1 MVTGRGPFPPAFRHG
16 PPAASRRFRNWR
28 CSAPDGGVQVFFVIS
43 GFVIAFSAENS
54 TALRFFGK
62 GEAAGAGSLD
72 LRAGHRGGAAPRRAQ
87 LADGCRDPA
96 RSHGIVR
103 SLLVL
108 GRQRLWDARHRDRL
122 LRRRLDLAVAGPLPS
137 DGGGGHR
144 DRHGQHALLVPV
156 LSARLVGVCRDA
168 LVSPAVGASR
178 MLLCDG
184 RDDLADA
191 IQGGDAVPSCPL
203 RAVFWPAASCR
214 SPVRSMF
221 TR

>member
-1 MVTGRGPFPPAFRHG
+1 MWAFPAGVSARLAPAVWICAPVT
-16 PPAASRRFRNWR
+16 AAVLLLVGLSWPTDAVTRLVRTALF
-28 CSAPDGGVQVFFVIS
+28 APYSPWVDSVYWTLGIE
-43 GFVIAFSAENS
+43 IAFYAVVW
-54 TALRFFGK
+54 T
-62 GEAAGAGSLD
+62 
-72 LRAGHRGGAAPRRAQ
+72 
-87 LADGCRDPA
+87 
-96 RSHGIVR
+96 
-103 SLLVL
+103 LLWL
-108 GRQRLWDARHRDRL
+108 GRFHLMEV
-122 LRRRLDLAVAGPLPS
+122 VA
-137 DGGGGHR
+137 HR